1 MNVIEKVHNIIT
13 GYQKKEVKGFEA
25 WTVTWY
31 ARYGEYHGDWKLVA
45 KTFLN
50 KEDAETF
57 VESLKEA
64 KRLLQYTENIGI
76 EIKKQE

>member
-13 GYQKKEVKGFEA
+13 GYQKKEAKGFEA

-31 ARYGEYHGDWKLVA
+31 ARYGEYHGDWKIVA
-45 KTFLN
+45 KTFLSE
-50 KEDAETF
+50 EDAEKF
-57 VESLKEA
+57 AESLKEA

-76 EIKKQE
+76 KITKQE